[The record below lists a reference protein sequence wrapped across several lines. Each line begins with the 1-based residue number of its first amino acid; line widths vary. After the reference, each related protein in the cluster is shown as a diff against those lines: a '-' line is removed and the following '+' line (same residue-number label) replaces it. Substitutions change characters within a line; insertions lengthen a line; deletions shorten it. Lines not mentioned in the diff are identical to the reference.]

1 MNIGIIASSNGSVF
15 IEVFKCLNKVSPNKY
30 KFFVILDRE
39 TDLIKFCQDN
49 DIFYSLITEKE
60 NDSFSIK
67 AKELFLEKG
76 VNTVFLFF
84 LRLVTKEIYDNFTT
98 LNIHPSL
105 LPSFRGFNAIENAIN
120 SNFKFLG
127 ATLHKVDETI
137 DGGKILI
144 QTAKILEKTSNVNKI
159 SFLQKVLLMLIYFD
173 FLESKLDLETIDN
186 CKFNSNTTSPFFN
199 LHKFKKF
206 FSEIEKNENNK
217 VSNA

>member
-15 IEVFKCLNKVSPNKY
+15 IEIFKCLNEISPNKY

-39 TDLIKFCQDN
+39 TNLIKFCQDN

-67 AKELFLEKG
+67 AKELFLEKS

-105 LPSFRGFNAIENAIN
+105 LPSFQGFNAIENAIN

-173 FLESKLDLETIDN
+173 FLESKLNLETIDK

-199 LHKFKKF
+199 LHKFDRIF
-206 FSEIEKNENNK
+206 LELERNENNK

>member
-15 IEVFKCLNKVSPNKY
+15 IEVFKCLNKISPNKY

-39 TDLIKFCQDN
+39 TDLIKFCRDN
-49 DIFYSLITEKE
+49 DIFYSLINEKD
-60 NDSFSIK
+60 NYSFSIK
-67 AKELFLEKG
+67 AKEIFLEKNVG
-76 VNTVFLFF
+76 TIFLFF
-84 LRLVTKEIYDNFTT
+84 LRLVTEEIYDHFTT

-105 LPSFRGFNAIENAIN
+105 LPSFKGFDAIENALKN
-120 SNFKFLG
+120 NFKFLG

-144 QTAKILEKTSNVNKI
+144 QTAKVLDKTSNVNKI
-159 SFLQKVLLMLIYFD
+159 SYLQKVLLMLIYFD
-173 FLESKLDLETIDN
+173 FIESKLNLETIDE

-199 LHKFKKF
+199 LYKFKKIF
-206 FSEIEKNENNK
+206 HEIEKRENNK